1 MGATQ
6 GRHRAGMMLHSGLQT
21 RACWL
26 LAGALLLGACS
37 DKNSLTRLSGN
48 DEFQQAPDN
57 SVDILWVID
66 NSVSMQNEQE
76 SVANS
81 AADFIVNLE
90 EGNMDFHLGVITTD
104 VDDVNANA
112 GILLGNP
119 PVLTSACRDDGDTSD
134 CTYDEAFQARVIQ
147 GTNGSDQERGLEA
160 ALTALEPPL
169 SATRNAGFLREE
181 AALSIIIVSDEN
193 DCSDFGALGA
203 DASGEECYTRIEE
216 LVSPND
222 LATRFKALKAD
233 PSKVRLSG
241 IVGPEVLSSCEQT
254 YPGTRYYTAI
264 SLLGGV
270 QADIC
275 QSDYS
280 AVMDQL
286 GLIAAGIQN
295 VFQLSHAAVPETI
308 VVTVTPPD
316 GAATDVPG
324 NADNGWIYLEDYAQI
339 QFTGTAVPARGA
351 NVLIEYE
358 IAGPVPEPPSDTGSA
373 TTP

>member
-1 MGATQ
+1 MGSGTQ
-6 GRHRAGMMLHSGLQT
+6 AASAKRHAARGL
-21 RACWL
+21 WL
-26 LAGALLLGACS
+26 LALLVGCS
-37 DKNSLTRLSGN
+37 DTSKLTRLSGS

-76 SVANS
+76 SVAAS
-81 AADFIVNLE
+81 AEDFILNLE

-104 VDDVNANA
+104 VDDINANA

-119 PVLTSACRDDGDTSD
+119 PVLTSECRDDGVTTD
-134 CTYDEAFQARVIQ
+134 CTYDENFRARVIQ

-169 SATRNAGFLREE
+169 SDTRNAGFLREE

-203 DASGEECYTRIEE
+203 DSSGEDCYTRIDE

-222 LATRFKALKAD
+222 LVTRFKALKDD

-264 SLLGGV
+264 GLLGGV

-275 QSDYS
+275 SADYS
-280 AVMDQL
+280 SVMDAL
-286 GLIAAGIQN
+286 GLIAAGIQTT
-295 VFQLSHAAVPETI
+295 FQLSHAATVDTI

-316 GAATDVPG
+316 GLGAVVPMSG
-324 NADNGWIYLEDYAQI
+324 DNGWIYLEDYAQI
-339 QFTGTAVPARGA
+339 QFTGTAIPSRGA
-351 NVLIEYE
+351 DILIEYE
-358 IAGPVPEPPSDTGSA
+358 IAGPVPAAPTDTGA
-373 TTP
+373 TTAL